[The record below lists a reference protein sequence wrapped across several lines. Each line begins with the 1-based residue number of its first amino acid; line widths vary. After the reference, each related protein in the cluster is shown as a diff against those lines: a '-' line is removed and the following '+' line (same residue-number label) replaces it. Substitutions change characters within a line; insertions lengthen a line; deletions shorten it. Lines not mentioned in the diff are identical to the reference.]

1 MALARASKAPT
12 VKAAITNLVQTGR
25 TAARPYQPPSAQFQ
39 QPQRALVKSS
49 SMLQQLDRVSFDEL
63 LLEPHVQ
70 AILDE
75 IVVEL
80 EYREELAQRKL
91 RARNRLLFWGPP
103 GNGKSSSAAAMGSAL
118 DVPAYG
124 VSLPR
129 TISKYLGETGQNLG
143 QLFDGLTE
151 DTLIVFDEIDA
162 VGSNRGTVEQAAG
175 KEMNGVVNTMLTLL
189 DRCRKGVIVA
199 TTNRPDILDP
209 ALLRRFD
216 ELVEFP
222 APNALQMQ
230 SLAEKLCEGYGVPP
244 VDVSNCQN
252 FDEVAKRCETEA
264 RRIVMRELLAAEAAE
279 EDNETGDEN
288 GSTEEE
294 DGQEG

>member
-12 VKAAITNLVQTGR
+12 VKAAITNLVQSGR
-25 TAARPYQPPSAQFQ
+25 TAGRPVQSTAQPFQPP
-39 QPQRALVKSS
+39 RALVKSS
-49 SMLQQLDRVSFDEL
+49 TMLQQLERVTFDEL
-63 LLEPHVQ
+63 LLEPQVQ

-103 GNGKSSSAAAMGSAL
+103 GNGKTSSAAAMGAAL

-129 TISKYLGETGQNLG
+129 TISKYIGETGQNIG
-143 QLFDGLTE
+143 QLFDGLTA
-151 DTLIVFDEIDA
+151 DTLIVFDELDA
-162 VGSNRGTVEQAAG
+162 IGARRGATEQAAG
-175 KEMNGVVNTMLTLL
+175 KEHNGIVNTMLTLL
-189 DRCRKGVIVA
+189 DRCRHGVIIG

-222 APNALQMQ
+222 APNALQMR
-230 SLAEKLCEGYGVPP
+230 SLAEKLCDGYGVPP

-279 EDNETGDEN
+279 EETETGDPN
-288 GSTEEE
+288 GSEEKDHEEE
-294 DGQEG
+294 E